1 MKAKG
6 ILSAVLAVVM
16 VMMVVS
22 PVLADKPVGFDPVT
36 GAETAWSN
44 TGCAKI
50 QDGTIVDSAGNPL
63 TVGFDEF
70 GYNYQAHLFVGT
82 YDTSDRVA
90 DGKYW
95 GSTADYADDALQ
107 MKWSDEWLSN
117 VDCDGDGKLDR
128 GLANGTSTGLSRGWL
143 TNHANGDYIDASGVS
158 QHYTYFVKIGW
169 VGVGGPLWNEFDI
182 FEEVYNDPAGGF
194 HGVTVLTDPGL
205 GQFVEH

>member
-1 MKAKG
+1 MKAKRF
-6 ILSAVLAVVM
+6 LSLVIAIVM
-16 VMMVVS
+16 VMTVVS

-44 TGCAKI
+44 SGCAKI
-50 QDGTIVDSAGNPL
+50 QDGTIGDSAGNPI

-95 GSTADYADDALQ
+95 GSTVDYADDALQ

-117 VDCDGDGKLDR
+117 VDCDNNKKLDR
-128 GLANGTSTGLSRGWL
+128 GLVNGISTGLSRGWL
-143 TNHANGDYIDASGVS
+143 TNHVNGDYIDANEVS
-158 QHYTYFVKIGW
+158 QHYTYFVKIGY
-169 VGVGGPLWNEFDI
+169 VGAGGSLWGTFDI
-182 FEEVYNDPAGGF
+182 FEEVYNDPAGDY
-194 HGVTVLTDPGL
+194 HGVSVLTDPGL

>member
-6 ILSAVLAVVM
+6 ILSAILAVVM

-50 QDGTIVDSAGNPL
+50 QDGTIKDRAGNLL
-63 TVGFDEF
+63 TVGFDQF

-90 DGKYW
+90 DGLYW
-95 GSTADYADDALQ
+95 GSSGDYVDDVLQ

-117 VDCDGDGKLDR
+117 VDCNGDGKLDR
-128 GLANGTSTGLSRGWL
+128 GLINGVPTGVSAGWL
-143 TNHANGDYIDASGVS
+143 TNHVNGDYTDTNGI
-158 QHYTYFVKIGW
+158 QHYTYFVKIGYF
-169 VGVGGPLWNEFDI
+169 GPGSPLWGSYKVL
-182 FEEVYNDPAGGF
+182 EEVYNDPAFGA
-194 HGVTVLTDPGL
+194 HGVTLYADPGL
-205 GQFVEH
+205 GFFTQH